1 MKIGIDFGTTYTK
14 IAYLDEHGTPKLF
27 LYPAPPNGRQ
37 FVPTTVAY
45 TQRGRK
51 IAIGE
56 AARLAFLNEA
66 DVLYYEAFKMLLP
79 LKKNSEWKANGWPD
93 GKTPAEVT
101 RDYFSHLLREAEYS
115 FERQYGRIDGLVVSV
130 PELWQKTAD
139 NPGAEALKKIL
150 AEDLKLPLDHLRS
163 EPVCAAAFYVYS
175 YQKLERRSKRPFNLL
190 ICDVGGGT
198 FDVALCRVEGSS
210 IKVLTFDGNGQYG
223 VGEAGVSFDRAAV
236 QLACS
241 QAAGGQPVNIEDAEF
256 IELVREFERVK
267 IEKHDE
273 VSKQIV
279 EFKDIPEIQDAPLYA
294 WRRGKYKLTVGQ
306 VLQAFAP
313 VKRGIE
319 KVLNAIQQH
328 AAANNW
334 TIDRVA
340 IVGGFGQFPLVE
352 QTILECLGIKGEMD
366 VRFDRTLNSENRFY
380 AIAMRAA
387 LIANGIID
395 PVEYYPHTLGIFAHR
410 IRNGELTEEFIPIVQ
425 PGEMP
430 AGHLKPYFAQEGGN
444 PLILDIQ
451 RSVFGRLPVFMRLH
465 GSGSLLSLSVPE
477 VDYPPPG
484 KYRVGLAVDRSNLGK
499 LVFESTA
506 DNQKFEYLLGNVNP
520 QLVAEER

>member
-1 MKIGIDFGTTYTK
+1 MKVGIDFGTTYTK
-14 IAYLDEHGTPKLF
+14 ISYLDEHGNPKLF
-27 LYPAPPNGRQ
+27 LYPGPPNGRQ
-37 FVPTTVAY
+37 FVPTAVAY
-45 TQRGRK
+45 THRGGK

-56 AARLAFLNEA
+56 AARLAVLNEA
-66 DVLYYEAFKMLLP
+66 DILYYEAFKMLLP
-79 LKKNSEWKANGWPD
+79 LKKPSDWKEHGWPD
-93 GKTPAEVT
+93 SKTPTEVT
-101 RDYFSHLLREAEYS
+101 RDYFLQLLRESEYS
-115 FERQYGRIDGLVVSV
+115 FEKQNDKIDGLVVSV

-150 AEDLKLPLDHLRS
+150 AEDLNLPLDHLRS

-236 QLACS
+236 QIACS
-241 QAAGGQPVNIEDAEF
+241 QANGGQPVSFDNAEF
-256 IELVREFERVK
+256 IELVREFEHVK

-273 VSKQIV
+273 VSKHIV
-279 EFKDIPEIQDAPLYA
+279 EFKDIPEVQDASLYS
-294 WRRGKYKLTVGQ
+294 WHRGKYKLNIAQ
-306 VLQAFAP
+306 VLQAFEP
-313 VKRGIE
+313 VKKGIE
-319 KVLNAIQQH
+319 KVLTAIQQH

-334 TIDRVA
+334 SIDRVA

-352 QTILECLGIKGEMD
+352 QTILDCLGIKGETD

-380 AIAMRAA
+380 AIAMGAA
-387 LIANGIID
+387 LIANGIVD
-395 PVEYYPHTLGIFAHR
+395 PVEYYPHTLGIIAHR
-410 IRNGELTEEFIPIVQ
+410 IRNGELTEEFIPIVK

-430 AGHLKPYFAQEGGN
+430 AGNLNSYFAQEDGK
-444 PLILDIQ
+444 PLVLDIQ
-451 RSVFGRLPVFMRLH
+451 RSVFGRLPVYMQLH
-465 GSGSLLSLSVPE
+465 GSSSLLSLSVPE

-499 LVFESTA
+499 LVFESIA
-506 DNQKFEYLLGNVNP
+506 DNQKFQYLLGNVNP
-520 QLVAEER
+520 QLVAEDG

>member
-1 MKIGIDFGTTYTK
+1 MKVGIDFGTTYTK
-14 IAYLDEHGTPKLF
+14 IAYLDEHGSPKLF

-45 TQRGRK
+45 TRGGRK
-51 IAIGE
+51 IVIGE
-56 AARLAFLNEA
+56 AARLALLNED
-66 DVLYYEAFKMLLP
+66 DVVYYEAFKMLLP
-79 LKKNSEWKANGWPD
+79 LKKPQDWKAHGWPD
-93 GKTPAEVT
+93 GKSPAEVT
-101 RDYFSHLLREAEYS
+101 RDYFLQLLREAEYS
-115 FERQYGRIDGLVVSV
+115 FEKQNPKIDGLVVSV

-139 NPGAEALKKIL
+139 NPGAEVLKKIL
-150 AEDLKLPLDHLRS
+150 TEDLRLPLDHLRS

-190 ICDVGGGT
+190 VCDVGGGT

-236 QLACS
+236 QIACR
-241 QAAGGQPVNIEDAEF
+241 QAGRGKPEELDETEF

-279 EFKDIPEIQDAPLYA
+279 EFKDVPEIQDAPLYA
-294 WRRGKYKLTVGQ
+294 WRRGKYKLSVAQ
-306 VLQAFAP
+306 VLQAFEP

-319 KVLNAIQQH
+319 KVLTAIQQH

-352 QTILECLGIKGEMD
+352 QTILDCLGIKGETD

-380 AIAMRAA
+380 AIALGAA

-410 IRNGELTEEFIPIVQ
+410 IRNGELSEEFIPIVK

-430 AGHLKPYFAQEGGN
+430 AGSLQPYFAQEDGQ
-444 PLILDIQ
+444 PLILDVQ
-451 RSVFGRLPVFMRLH
+451 SSAFGRLPVFMQLH
-465 GSGSLLSLSVPE
+465 GSGNLLSLSVPE

-484 KYRVGLAVDRSNLGK
+484 KYHIGLAVDRSNLGK
-499 LVFESTA
+499 LVFEATS
-506 DNQKFEYLLGNVNP
+506 DQRRFEYLLGNVNP
-520 QLVAEER
+520 QLIV